1 MYTSMPTSGDR
12 LLETIALA
20 YQYTP
25 PQRGDATSVATM
37 PYAPPLAPSLDR
49 LPAFI
54 KKANELDS
62 CLAKS
67 LVRTLDADIAT
78 NTIDLRAVEDSCK
91 AQLSSRTRRP
101 TRYFASTTLQTEGD
115 TSVLAIRIIEH
126 AITFLQ
132 DAYDRELSQLEQYPF
147 PNQRPDR
154 ALAVDD
160 SLRVIMEGKS
170 WKVFEHFTPGIMEL
184 ANSDAGRQL
193 RLEDKE
199 EHARAIIYKYVL
211 AVAMSYSDTHWAL
224 VFGGDGAMLFQRCT
238 SEEPSRYGL
247 LCSSVLKWNTF
258 SSPS

>member
-1 MYTSMPTSGDR
+1 MYPQTYTSMPTSGDR

-54 KKANELDS
+54 IQADELDS

-101 TRYFASTTLQTEGD
+101 TRYFDSTTLQTEGD

-160 SLRVIMEGKS
+160 SLRVIIEMTQGGSLGLKTRKS
-170 WKVFEHFTPGIMEL
+170 TRERSYTSWLSQCRT
-184 ANSDAGRQL
+184 
-193 RLEDKE
+193 
-199 EHARAIIYKYVL
+199 AIPTGP
-211 AVAMSYSDTHWAL
+211 SFL
-224 VFGGDGAMLFQRCT
+224 VVMV
-238 SEEPSRYGL
+238 
-247 LCSSVLKWNTF
+247 LCSSNAAHRR
-258 SSPS
+258 SPRDTGFCVPVY